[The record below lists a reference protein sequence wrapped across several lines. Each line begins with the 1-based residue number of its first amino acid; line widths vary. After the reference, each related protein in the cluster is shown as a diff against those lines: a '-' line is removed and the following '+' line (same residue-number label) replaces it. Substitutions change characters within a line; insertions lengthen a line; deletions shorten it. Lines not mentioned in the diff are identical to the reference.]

1 MMLPRVLEQ
10 DQVWVNGERLDEM
23 DRHHRANLIPFL
35 RGNARTLQRMA
46 ERIYWGSSLAAVD
59 WLEASDGVAGA
70 QAEAEAQFELPADD
84 WLERTP
90 LMRRLV
96 ELEAGRPIDE
106 RRETFE
112 RNQEFERATGYQKVR
127 LG

>member
-1 MMLPRVLEQ
+1 MSGLPSLL
-10 DQVWVNGERLDEM
+10 DQAEIWVDGSGREFLLDAM

-35 RGNARTLQRMA
+35 RGNAITL
-46 ERIYWGSSLAAVD
+46 WLAAHRH
-59 WLEASDGVAGA
+59 VAGRSCTMA
-70 QAEAEAQFELPADD
+70 LAEE

-106 RRETFE
+106 RRETFD
-112 RNQEFERATGYQKVR
+112 RNQAFEAETGYQKVR
-127 LG
+127 FG